1 MLEAVIF
8 DVGETL
14 LDESHA
20 WEDIAQACGVPLLTL
35 MGVLG
40 GVIARGRPHRE
51 VFALLGVDMPSS
63 ERPFTRDDLYPDA
76 LPALE
81 SVRSAGCR
89 VGVAGNQSPQRQA
102 ELEAIFGGAD
112 LVITSGKLGVEK
124 PEPGFFTRLAE
135 LIGVPAERCA
145 YVGDRVDNDVE
156 PALAAGMTAVF
167 ILRGPWA
174 YLQRESVPASA
185 IVIRGL
191 DELPTRLGF
200 S

>member
-20 WEDIAQACGVPLLTL
+20 WEGIAEACGVPLLTL

-51 VFALLGVDMPSS
+51 VFTLLGVEMPNF
-63 ERPFTRDDLYPDA
+63 ERPFTKDDLYPDS
-76 LPALE
+76 LPALQR
-81 SVRSAGCR
+81 VRAAGYR
-89 VGVAGNQSPQRQA
+89 VGVGGNQSPQRQS
-102 ELEAIFGGAD
+102 ELEAIVGSVD
-112 LVITSGKLGVEK
+112 LVMTSGSLGVEK
-124 PEPGFFTRLAE
+124 PEPAFFRRLAE
-135 LIGVPAERCA
+135 LIGVPPERCA

-174 YLQRESVPASA
+174 YLQRESVPPRA
-185 IVIRGL
+185 IVIRSL
-191 DELPTRLGF
+191 DELPTRLG
-200 S
+200 SG

>member
-14 LDESHA
+14 LDESRA
-20 WEDIAQACGVPLLTL
+20 WESIAEACGVPLLTL

-51 VFALLGVDMPSS
+51 VFSLLEVEMPRA

-76 LPALE
+76 LPALAR
-81 SVRSAGCR
+81 VGAAGYR
-89 VGVAGNQSPQRQA
+89 VGVGGNQSPQRQA
-102 ELEAIFGGAD
+102 ELEAIFEGVD
-112 LVITSGKLGVEK
+112 LVITSGALGVEK
-124 PEPGFFTRLAE
+124 PEPAFFTRLAE

-145 YVGDRVDNDVE
+145 YVGDRVDNDVA

-174 YLQRESVPASA
+174 YLQRESLPAGT
-185 IVIRGL
+185 VQIRSL
-191 DELPTRLGF
+191 DELPSRLEAR
-200 S
+200 

>member
-51 VFALLGVDMPSS
+51 VFTLLGVDLPSS
-63 ERPFTRDDLYPDA
+63 ERPFTKDDLYPDA

-81 SVRSAGCR
+81 SMRSAGYR
-89 VGVAGNQSPQRQA
+89 VGVAGNQSAQRQA

-112 LVITSGKLGVEK
+112 LVITSAKLGIEK
-124 PEPGFFTRLAE
+124 PEPAFFARLAE

-174 YLQRESVPASA
+174 YLQRESVPPSA

-191 DELPTRLGF
+191 DELPSRLGF